1 MAELAVT
8 SRYNYAVL
16 YADKETGGFFGTRQ
30 PINLKKHSSDLF
42 FQVTD
47 ATNKR
52 LDLIAWKYYK
62 DVNLWW
68 VIAEI
73 NNISNPFEV
82 KTGAVLRIPTYER
95 VQMEVIQ

>member
-42 FQVTD
+42 FQ
-47 ATNKR
+47 AF
-52 LDLIAWKYYK
+52 
-62 DVNLWW
+62 
-68 VIAEI
+68 
-73 NNISNPFEV
+73 SQQF
-82 KTGAVLRIPTYER
+82 G
-95 VQMEVIQ
+95 